1 MYVEKVNT
9 MHVRYLISTGTIRL
23 VRRGYEEVRKTT
35 FSLRKICKR
44 KITHTKKGHE
54 ALDALELLSDKE
66 LAIATIGHDR
76 WKT

>member
-1 MYVEKVNT
+1 MYVERVNT

-44 KITHTKKGHE
+44 KITQTGHE
-54 ALDALELLSDKE
+54 ALNALELLSDKE